1 VTLRQTL
8 RALRA
13 TPGITVASIVVLAL
27 GIGVSTA
34 VFSLV
39 NGLLLRPLPVTD
51 QEGLA
56 RIWKNDVVRGFDHFA
71 LSYPEYLEWSRR
83 SRQFESMA
91 ALWSWHTFEGILT
104 GSGEPLRLD
113 ISLVSENFFDVL
125 GSSPAIG
132 RTLATG
138 DARATA
144 TPPLVLSYGV
154 WRDVFGSDRSVI
166 GRTIPLLLAERVSF
180 QVVGVMPE
188 AFDGYAGAIAWAPTL
203 AVFPN
208 WANGADCECDV
219 IGRIAAAA
227 TFESALAELQSIHEN
242 LVSEDPERYRATRVV
257 MVPLLENVLGSAGR
271 ASLLALGASG
281 LLLAIAIANAAG
293 LSLIRAFGRTREVAI
308 RSALGAGGGSLLRDR
323 LMETA
328 CIGAAGVVGGIAVAH
343 VSLRMLIV
351 LKGADLPRLPDIAMD
366 SRGLLF
372 GAAVAVLAVAICA
385 SAPAIFGPS
394 ESLGSRKSV
403 CQGRFMQWMVILE
416 IGLALPV
423 LFTSTLLFR
432 TLLASASIDRGL
444 DTEKLLT
451 VELTLPASKY
461 PDPETR
467 LSFFEELV
475 SRVRAL
481 PGVESVTSL
490 PLNPGSG
497 PAGISGV
504 FVFEGQSEEEA
515 RDNPWTNA
523 EMVSPSYFSVL
534 GIPILRGR
542 AFDDTDR
549 LDSERVGIVSAEV
562 AETYWP
568 GQDPIGKTFGFRKV
582 RSRVVGVAADTRY
595 RELMKPWPTVYFPM
609 RQNPFSTEP
618 RLHPLLNQ
626 SAIAV
631 RTRLA
636 PLAMAGSIRRAVRDL
651 DAEIPLDR
659 VGTMEDLLDAELRQP
674 KFHAAAAS
682 TFSLVALLMAAAGV
696 YSVFAAFVAQRLPEL
711 GIRSAL
717 GATPA
722 RLRALVLHRSFHL
735 VLAGIAGGS
744 LGAFGL
750 SRFLGGFV
758 YGVAPFDVPTLLGA
772 ITLLAAASLGASYV
786 PARRAGRV
794 DPLPLLKDI

>member
-1 VTLRQTL
+1 VTLRQSL

-13 TPGITVASIVVLAL
+13 TPGITVASILILAL

-39 NGLLLRPLPVTD
+39 NGFLLRPLPVTD
-51 QEGLA
+51 QDRLV
-56 RIWKNDVVRGFDHFA
+56 RVWKNDVVRGFDHFP
-71 LSYPEYLEWSRR
+71 LSYPEYREWSRR

-104 GSGEPLRLD
+104 GSGDPQRLEV
-113 ISLVSENFFDVL
+113 SVVSENFFEVL
-125 GSSPAIG
+125 GSSPEIG
-132 RTLATG
+132 RALAAG
-138 DARATA
+138 DESATA

-154 WRDVFGSDRSVI
+154 WRDLFGSDRSVV
-166 GRTIPLLLAERVSF
+166 GKTIPLLLAERTSF

-188 AFDGYAGAIAWAPTL
+188 SFDGFAGAIAWAPTL
-203 AVFPN
+203 AVFSN
-208 WANGADCECDV
+208 WANGTDCECDV
-219 IGRIAAAA
+219 IGRLAAGA

-242 LVSEDPERYRATRVV
+242 LVSEDPERYRSTRVV
-257 MVPLLENVLGSAGR
+257 MVPLLQNVLGTAGR

-281 LLLAIAIANAAG
+281 LLLALAIANAAG

-308 RSALGAGGGSLLRDR
+308 RSALGAGRVSLLRER

-328 CIGAAGVVGGIAVAH
+328 CIGAAGVLGGIAVAH
-343 VSLRMLIV
+343 GSLRMLIV
-351 LKGADLPRLPDIAMD
+351 LKGADLPRLPDIAID
-366 SRGLLF
+366 ARSLLF
-372 GAAVAVLAVAICA
+372 GGAAAALAILVCA
-385 SAPAIFGPS
+385 SVPAIFAPS
-394 ESLGSRKSV
+394 ESLGTRKAVSP
-403 CQGRFMQWMVILE
+403 GRFMQWMVILE
-416 IGLALPV
+416 IALALPV
-423 LFTSTLLFR
+423 LFTATLLFR

-444 DTEKLLT
+444 ATEKLLSL
-451 VELTLPASKY
+451 ELTLPASKY
-461 PDPETR
+461 SDPESR

-475 SRVRAL
+475 SRVQAL

-490 PLNPGSG
+490 PLTPGSG

-515 RDNPWTNA
+515 RDNPWTNV
-523 EMVSPSYFSVL
+523 EMVSPAYFSVL

-542 AFDDTDR
+542 AFDDFDR
-549 LDSERVGIVSAEV
+549 LDSERVAIVSAEV
-562 AETYWP
+562 AERYWP
-568 GQDPIGKTFGFRKV
+568 GQDPIGKTFGLRDV

-595 RELMKPWPTVYFPM
+595 RELMKPWPTIYFSM

-618 RLHPLLNQ
+618 RLHPLLSQ
-626 SAIAV
+626 SGLAV

-636 PLAMAGSIRRAVRDL
+636 PLAMIGPVRRAVRDL
-651 DAEIPLDR
+651 DSEIPLDR
-659 VGTMEDLLDAELRQP
+659 VGTMEEVLDAELRQP
-674 KFHAAAAS
+674 KFHAAATS
-682 TFSLVALLMAAAGV
+682 TFSFVALLLAAAGV

-722 RLRALVLHRSFHL
+722 RLRSLVLHRSIHL
-735 VLAGIAGGS
+735 ILAGIAAGS
-744 LGAFGL
+744 LGAFGV

-758 YGVAPFDVPTLLGA
+758 YGVAPFDVPTLLEA
-772 ITLLAAASLGASYV
+772 IGLLAAASLGASYV

-794 DPLPLLKDI
+794 DPLALLKDI